1 METAYKPEVCDLCHS
16 KKCSVL
22 LELKNERAMRS
33 DRRIVNCNLEKYVCD
48 NCGLVRGGRSSSNQ
62 RLEDYYSDEYRLSE
76 ETDEY
81 FFHTPQSP
89 ISRSSLF
96 CDWMFSSS
104 GTPIWQKAR
113 RCLEVGARFRP
124 PPERS

>member
-76 ETDEY
+76 QTDEY
-81 FFHTPQSP
+81 
-89 ISRSSLF
+89 L
-96 CDWMFSSS
+96 SS
-104 GTPIWQKAR
+104 GKRTPLSQGATIMAPLRGPTTFQPKSIGKA
-113 RCLEVGARFRP
+113 
-124 PPERS
+124 S